1 MLLDEAVTDIKGS
14 PALRERNGR
23 AYWYDRYRI
32 GSDIQEQYL
41 GEDTPALRERIER
54 HETLK
59 SQRAERR
66 RERARLVRLLRGERF
81 LGMDGATGS
90 FVSALAK
97 AGIFRLG
104 GVLVGTQAFRSY
116 EGELGLRLSLDQMA
130 MTNDIDIASFEK
142 LSLALDE
149 RVLPSVNDVL
159 AGFDFVPVP
168 SLQAGKVS
176 RWRQSKSETLVEF
189 LTPSFEAEEGLRE
202 LAALG
207 VSAQSLHF
215 LNFVISDPLPAAAIY
230 RDGILI
236 HIPRP
241 ERFAIHKLIV
251 SDRRRDGADSL
262 KSRKD
267 LMQAELLLDV
277 LAEDRPSDLALA
289 YDDAAARGPKWRERL
304 ERSMSRSP
312 RASASITKAKELA

>member
-1 MLLDEAVTDIKGS
+1 
-14 PALRERNGR
+14 
-23 AYWYDRYRI
+23 
-32 GSDIQEQYL
+32 
-41 GEDTPALRERIER
+41 
-54 HETLK
+54 
-59 SQRAERR
+59 
-66 RERARLVRLLRGERF
+66 
-81 LGMDGATGS
+81 
-90 FVSALAK
+90 
-97 AGIFRLG
+97 
-104 GVLVGTQAFRSY
+104 
-116 EGELGLRLSLDQMA
+116 
-130 MTNDIDIASFEK
+130 
-142 LSLALDE
+142 
-149 RVLPSVNDVL
+149 SVNDVL